1 MNLILEDRDGIALLH
16 VQEPRVDAH
25 NAGEL
30 KGRLLELSAEGKNKI
45 LVDLTEVRFIDSSG
59 LGALIAAYKSA
70 AANGGIVALAG
81 LQPQVRSV
89 FELTRLHRVFKVFET
104 VAEAVERLGQANG

>member
-1 MNLILEDRDGIALLH
+1 MNLMLEELDGIAILH

-30 KGRLLELSAEGKNKI
+30 KSRLLGLSVEGKI

-59 LGALIAAYKSA
+59 LGALIAAYKSVT
-70 AANGGIVALAG
+70 ANGGVLTLAG
-81 LQPQVRSV
+81 LQTQVRSV

-104 VAEAVERLGQANG
+104 LTEAIGWLGQANG

>member
-1 MNLILEDRDGIALLH
+1 MNLMLEELDGIAILH

-30 KGRLLELSAEGKNKI
+30 KRRLLGLSAVGKNKV

-70 AANGGIVALAG
+70 TTNGGILALAG
-81 LQPQVRSV
+81 LQPPVRSV

-104 VAEAVERLGQANG
+104 VTEAVERLGQANA